1 MVESNTN
8 AGKPHNQ
15 VTAQHSTGH
24 GSEAVV
30 QVQRPEPDGRTPAA
44 PSGSGRGIIVHSQL
58 LPTDRWLLC
67 LCCRHFHAPPIS
79 LSPSLGF
86 VSAPETEIGCWQW
99 AVAGSAEPCSPEF
112 HFRHEMNWRSNR
124 PPQIPRSSSS
134 SLSLYAWLGFA
145 CFWFNLHTIH
155 FDFFGGVRRP
165 QVTSQVRLPSLLC
178 PSSKQAKVVRCH
190 QSKQAPIFPS
200 FLFLY

>member
-8 AGKPHNQ
+8 AGKPHRQ
-15 VTAQHSTGH
+15 EQSRSQHSTGGTAVKQWSKSNDRTDPGGH
-24 GSEAVV
+24 PVEA
-30 QVQRPEPDGRTPAA
+30 EGESSSTPNSSPLTAGCSAA
-44 PSGSGRGIIVHSQL
+44 ATSTLLQSLFLLPLDSFQLLRLKLDAGSGR
-58 LPTDRWLLC
+58 
-67 LCCRHFHAPPIS
+67 IS
-79 LSPSLGF
+79 R
-86 VSAPETEIGCWQW
+86 
-99 AVAGSAEPCSPEF
+99 AEPCSPEF

-134 SLSLYAWLGFA
+134 SLYAWLAFA

-178 PSSKQAKVVRCH
+178 LSSKQA
-190 QSKQAPIFPS
+190 QASKSGAVPS
-200 FLFLY
+200 E